1 MRKRTQI
8 DSARQ
13 PRPRPVRRRGRT
25 GNVQHSSD
33 RRRKREPTIG
43 AIDLFCGAGG
53 LTKGLRDAGVQVRL
67 GIDLDKACQYP
78 YETNNPGAQ
87 FVLGDV
93 AKLTTQELVDAWDG
107 VDVRVLAGCA
117 PCQPFSSYTQGQRWK
132 RTDQWS
138 LLRAF
143 AMLVESS
150 KPDIVTME
158 NVASLARHNVFRR
171 FCKALADQGFHVV
184 WDILDCR
191 NFGIAQSRRRL
202 VLIASR
208 LGQPE
213 LPTAT
218 HSNPKRWKTVGE
230 VIGRLPVLRAGRS
243 HPTDPIHTSSELSSI
258 NLKRI
263 RASKPGGTWRD
274 WPAKLVAEC
283 HTRKKGKT
291 YPGVYGRMK
300 SNAPSPT
307 ITGQCYGFGN
317 GRFGHPTQSR
327 AISLREAALLQSFPA
342 RYSFVP
348 PQSRVKMKIV
358 GQLIGNAVPPRLGKV
373 IGVAIRKHVYHAGM
387 KPPKQRHAARSART

>member
-1 MRKRTQI
+1 
-8 DSARQ
+8 
-13 PRPRPVRRRGRT
+13 
-25 GNVQHSSD
+25 
-33 RRRKREPTIG
+33 
-43 AIDLFCGAGG
+43 
-53 LTKGLRDAGVQVRL
+53 VQVRL

-93 AKLTTQELVDAWDG
+93 AKLTAKELVEAWAG

-132 RTDQWS
+132 RADQWS

-158 NVASLARHNVFRR
+158 NVASLARHNVFRK
-171 FCKALADQGFHVV
+171 FCRALTDQGFNLV

-191 NFGIAQSRRRL
+191 NFGIPQSRRRL

-208 LGQPE
+208 LGQPK

-218 HSNPKRWKTVGE
+218 HSNPKKWKTVRE
-230 VIGRLPVLRAGRS
+230 VIGGLPAIKAGRS
-243 HPTDPIHTSSELSSI
+243 HPADPLHASSELSPI

-300 SNAPSPT
+300 WNAPSPT

-317 GRFGHPTQSR
+317 GRFGHPRQNR

-348 PQSRVKMKIV
+348 PRSPVKMMIV

-373 IGVAIRKHVYHAGM
+373 IGAAIRKHVQAAETEL
-387 KPPKQRHAARSART
+387 PKKQKASSLTRA